1 MKEKG
6 WWEVESLEL
15 TQWTQW
21 FSKAKELSL
30 ATMKPSDSRSVMEI
44 LSAVGA
50 IRHAAVHRVRT
61 SADEILDMLGAAENF
76 AYMLCDEPKAM
87 ELRRIKTDFKGRIEE
102 IDGNQKIMRREL
114 VERLED
120 IARSRAE
127 LDKLEKACIEG
138 FRATDEKLRTD
149 AGAKIEANLDN
160 PQKSSKSSDEAEK
173 VEDSEVPESL
183 HAPNTESEDGVM
195 LSSFTASLR

>member
-21 FSKAKELSL
+21 FPKAKELSL
-30 ATMKPSDSRSVMEI
+30 ASMKPPDSRSVTEI
-44 LSAVGA
+44 LSAIGA

-61 SADEILDMLGAAENF
+61 SAEEILDMLGAAETF
-76 AYMLCDEPKAM
+76 AYMLCDEPKVI
-87 ELRRIKTDFKGRIEE
+87 ELRQIKTELNESIKEIE
-102 IDGNQKIMRREL
+102 GKQTLTRREL
-114 VERLED
+114 MERLD
-120 IARSRAE
+120 NIARSRAE
-127 LDKLEKACIEG
+127 LDQLEKACVEG

-149 AGAKIEANLDN
+149 AGAKIEAYLDN

-173 VEDSEVPESL
+173 VEDSDVLESL

-195 LSSFTASLR
+195 LSSFTASLQ